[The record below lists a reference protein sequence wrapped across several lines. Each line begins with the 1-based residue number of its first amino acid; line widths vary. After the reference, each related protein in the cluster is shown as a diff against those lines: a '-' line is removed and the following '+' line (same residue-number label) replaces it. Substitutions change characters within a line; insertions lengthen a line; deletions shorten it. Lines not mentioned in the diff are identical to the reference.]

1 MAQSERNRADF
12 VSLMSNRSREQRSMP
27 DSIRRIG
34 VGLRHAFRSAAR
46 TVSASIN
53 PSPENAWLA
62 DGQLRL
68 HRNGSRSSMLIMPV
82 AGLLVSFAF
91 RPWVGLEW
99 RMGWW
104 IGLTLVCLAI
114 HRGNLALDRMTG
126 RDAATVSRKS
136 KYATAL
142 SVVFLMAWCSMSVFL
157 WAPGEPTDQMLL
169 VLILACSMA
178 GTIVISASH
187 PAIALAALIIHA
199 VFLIGP
205 PAFGDGALDTELSL
219 LAAVFTLLL
228 VGQLVVQTMGV
239 NRLLTLEHERAGL
252 VQGLRA
258 AKRESDRERGRAI
271 SAGRAKSQFLSN
283 MNHELRTPMNAILG
297 FSEIIQAKSF
307 GTDVDKYAEYAT
319 IIHDSG
325 EHLLS
330 LIDDMF
336 DLAKIEAGKLSLC
349 ETDVDL
355 ALLIADM
362 IGAELKAAHQA
373 RISLTGNIARGLPRV
388 FADERGLRQ
397 IVANLLSNAIKFTQA
412 EGKVTVFAQV
422 EQDGRMAFGVHD
434 TGAGIAS
441 EDKDHVFER
450 FGHGRHDV
458 TEDRKGPG
466 LGLAVVK
473 GFAEAHDGC
482 VVLDSEIGSFTR
494 VTVYLPK
501 DRVLTSE
508 DRRLAS

>member
-1 MAQSERNRADF
+1 MP
-12 VSLMSNRSREQRSMP
+12 NRSREQRST
-27 DSIRRIG
+27 SEAIRRIAA
-34 VGLRHAFRSAAR
+34 GLRHAFRSAVRA
-46 TVSASIN
+46 VSMSIN
-53 PSPENAWLA
+53 PSPETAWLA
-62 DGQLRL
+62 DAQLRL
-68 HRNGSRSSMLIMPV
+68 HRSGSRSSMLTMPV
-82 AGLLVSFAF
+82 AAFLVSLAF
-91 RPWVGLEW
+91 RPWVSLEW

-104 IGLTLVCLAI
+104 IGLTFVCLAI
-114 HRGNLALDRMTG
+114 HRGNSALDRMTG
-126 RDAATVSRKS
+126 RDAVTVARKS

-142 SVVFLMAWCSMSVFL
+142 SVAFLTAWCSMSVFL
-157 WAPGEPTDQMLL
+157 WAPGVPMDHMLL

-178 GTIVISASH
+178 GTIVLSAAH
-187 PAIALAALIIHA
+187 PAIAVSALVIHA

-205 PAFGDGALDTELSL
+205 PALGDGALDVELSL
-219 LAAVFTLLL
+219 LAAIFTLLL
-228 VGQLVVQTMGV
+228 VGQLVVQTAGV
-239 NRLLTLEHERAGL
+239 TRLLTLEHERAGL
-252 VQGLRA
+252 VQNLRA

-271 SAGRAKSQFLSN
+271 SAGRAKSQFLSH

-330 LIDDMF
+330 LIDGML
-336 DLAKIEAGKLSLC
+336 DLAKIDAGKLSLR

-355 ALLIADM
+355 KLLIMDM
-362 IGAELKAAHQA
+362 IEAESKTALQA
-373 RISLTGNIARGLPRV
+373 RISLTSNIARGLPRV
-388 FADERGLRQ
+388 FADARGLRQ

-412 EGKVTVFAQV
+412 EGKVTVFAQI

-434 TGAGIAS
+434 TGVGIAN
-441 EDKDHVFER
+441 EDTNHVFER

-458 TEDRKGPG
+458 TEDRKGTG

-473 GFAEAHDGC
+473 GFAEAHDGR
-482 VVLDSEIGSFTR
+482 VVLNSEIGNGTR

-501 DRVLTSE
+501 DRVIASE